1 MKKLLATLLS
11 LVLLLGCALTA
22 GAAGYANTFNMDSG
36 ILFNADTGEVMFSKD
51 PTNTLA
57 PQSSTKLLTA
67 LVVLDQSEPLS
78 TSITLDDT
86 LLTGTKDLDSETLL
100 ESGDQLTI
108 SDLLTEMLLSSSE
121 DGALILANYFG
132 GQESFVAAMNEK
144 AKDLGMAD
152 SHFTNPYGGADEE
165 QQTTA
170 EDLMKLTTAVMDCP
184 ELMSIV
190 QLSEYTFVENETCSL
205 SLTVKNENFLLR
217 QADSPLGGTYFPQAT
232 GMLAWENE
240 DAGYLIA
247 SAQSKD
253 ARVAC
258 ILLGDSSRDLCER
271 WYTAKDMLSY
281 GLENAQIPAPT
292 EATQPET
299 EPETAPETT
308 EVSTSPS
315 SDSVNP
321 SAENKDLEHMQYRKI
336 AILILMSVSFILVL
350 TVIIRFALRSVR
362 RRRLYMSG
370 YGEASDLAGAILT
383 GCLLVAAIVTS
394 VITLLCA
401 YQYRA
406 DRNALTQTP
415 SSTPTTASTTEPAT
429 IPTDAPTEA
438 PVVTEPPETEPAQVF
453 SPHCTEL
460 TDPENWGI
468 KWDIIVDDEFVE
480 TYQRKEPIFFKEGKD
495 YFTGDGI
502 ITFRGDNYRSGPN
515 YGTAELGEGTINRQ
529 WSHSVGDLNTWSG
542 CGWTGQPLVM
552 RWDAETRAIMNLYED
567 KKEKED
573 LVEVIY
579 ATLDGYIYFLDLDD
593 GTRTRDPLWIGHN
606 FKGAGALD
614 PRGYPV
620 LYVGSGDYINDSSPR
635 MFIISLIDG
644 SILYSGGHTERHSLR
659 GWNGFDSSPLVD
671 AETDT
676 LIWPG
681 ENGLFFT
688 IKLNSA
694 FDKKAGT
701 FTVDPD
707 QPVMTRYTTARTSTS
722 KYWVGY
728 EDSVVIV
735 DHYMYVSDNGGMF
748 YCIDVNT
755 MELIWAQ
762 DTKDDS
768 NSTPV
773 FEWGEDGNGYIYTAP
788 SLHYT
793 TRDGYWGSVS
803 IYKLDAQT
811 GEIIWERPFEV
822 GTVSQVSGGV
832 QGTPLLGKPGSDI
845 ENLIIYPVARTPDI
859 DSGVLVA
866 LDKNNGS
873 TVWEH
878 PMSYYAWSSPT
889 AIYDE
894 DGTSYIFL
902 GDFVGNAYLMDGTTG
917 ETLDSIDLGSNV
929 EASPIVYGNKL
940 VIGTRGASINMLE
953 IQ

>member
-1 MKKLLATLLS
+1 MKKLLSVLLS
-11 LVLLLGCALTA
+11 LLLLLGCVLTVSA
-22 GAAGYANTFNMDSG
+22 TEYTSTFNMEAG
-36 ILFNADTGEVMFSKD
+36 ILFNADTGEILYSKNEESTFA
-51 PTNTLA
+51 PLA
-57 PQSSTKLLTA
+57 STKLLAA
-67 LVVLDQSEPLS
+67 LVVLDQSKPLN
-78 TSITLDDT
+78 TFITLDDA
-86 LLTGTKDLDSETLL
+86 LLAGTDDLDTESLL
-100 ESGDQLTI
+100 DSGDQLTI
-108 SDLLTEMLLSSSE
+108 SDLLTEMLLSESE
-121 DGALILANYFG
+121 DGALILASHFG
-132 GQESFVAAMNEK
+132 GQESFVTAMNEK
-144 AKDLGMAD
+144 AKSLGMND
-152 SHFTNPYGGADEE
+152 SHFTNVYGKDDEK
-165 QQTTA
+165 QLTTA
-170 EDLMKLTTAVMDCP
+170 EDLMKLTTAVMNCP
-184 ELMSIV
+184 QLMAIL
-190 QLSEYTFVENETCSL
+190 QKSEYTFTESETCSL
-205 SLTVKNENFLLR
+205 SFTVKNENLLLHKT
-217 QADSPLGGTYFPQAT
+217 DSPLGGTYFPEST
-232 GMLAWENE
+232 GLLAWET
-240 DAGYLIA
+240 DDTGYLIA
-247 SAQSKD
+247 SAQQEEN
-253 ARVAC
+253 RVAC
-258 ILLGDSSRDLCER
+258 ILLGDQSRSLCER

-281 GLENAQIPAPT
+281 ALEAAKIPAPT

-299 EPETAPETT
+299 TPETTPETAEISTQP
-308 EVSTSPS
+308 VSNEKNESI
-315 SDSVNP
+315 DS
-321 SAENKDLEHMQYRKI
+321 AQMQYRKI
-336 AILILMSVSFILVL
+336 AVMLLLMAVSVVLILTVVVRFI
-350 TVIIRFALRSVR
+350 LRSVR
-362 RRRLYMSG
+362 KCQLHMSG
-370 YGEASDLAGAILT
+370 YEKVSDPAGAILT
-383 GCLLVAAIVTS
+383 GFLLASAIVVS
-394 VITLLCA
+394 AITVLCVLE
-401 YQYRA
+401 YRA
-406 DRNALTQTP
+406 ELSAPTQLP
-415 SSTPTTASTTEPAT
+415 STTPPTEAITEPET
-429 IPTDAPTEA
+429 IPTEA
-438 PVVTEPPETEPAQVF
+438 PVVTEPPETEPVQMF

-460 TDPENWGI
+460 TDPKNWGI
-468 KWDIIVDDEFVE
+468 EWEIIVDDEFVE
-480 TYQRKEPIFFKEGKD
+480 DYQRKDPIFFKDGED
-495 YFTGDGI
+495 YFDGDGI
-502 ITFRGDNYRSGPN
+502 ITFRGNNYRSGPN
-515 YGTAELGEGTINRQ
+515 YGTAELGEGTMSHQ
-529 WSHSVGDLNTWSG
+529 WSHSVGDLNSWSG

-552 RWDAETRAIMNLYED
+552 HWDAETRAIMNLYED

-573 LVEVIY
+573 LVEIIY

-593 GTRTRDPLWIGHN
+593 GTPTRDPLWIGHN

-644 SILYSGGHTERHSLR
+644 SILYSGGHTERYSLR

-688 IKLNSA
+688 IKLNSS

-701 FTVDPD
+701 FTIDPD
-707 QPVMTRYTTARTSTS
+707 QPVMTRYSTARTTNS

-748 YCIDVNT
+748 FCIDVNT

-793 TRDGYWGSVS
+793 TRDGCWGSVS

-822 GTVSQVSGGV
+822 GTVFEVSGGV
-832 QGTPLLGKPGSDI
+832 QGSPLLGKPGSSI
-845 ENLIIYPVARTPDI
+845 EDLIIYPVARTPGI

-873 TVWEH
+873 VVWEH
-878 PMSYYAWSSPT
+878 PLDYYAWSSPT

-902 GDFVGNAYLMDGTTG
+902 GDFVGNAFLIDGATG
-917 ETLDSIDLGSNV
+917 ETIDSIDLGSNI
-929 EASPIVYGNKL
+929 EASPVVYGNKL